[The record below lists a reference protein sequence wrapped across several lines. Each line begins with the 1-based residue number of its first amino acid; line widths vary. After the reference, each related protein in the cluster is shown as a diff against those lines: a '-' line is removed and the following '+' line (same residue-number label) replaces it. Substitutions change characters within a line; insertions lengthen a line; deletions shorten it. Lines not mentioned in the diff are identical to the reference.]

1 MLNRLKRFLAM
12 TLTVLMFINMLPV
25 DALAATTSS
34 WVGVGNYASTY
45 AISGPTE
52 VTVGKNITLTGS
64 NDWYYSDHSWESSNT
79 AVATVTGDGGSA
91 KVTGVS
97 AGTATITHTYS
108 GYWSSEQT
116 ETYTV
121 TVVAA
126 AEIPTF
132 TVKKGE
138 TITLTYDYVSS
149 NGNTPSERN
158 PSLTF
163 VDGTVAALDGNISS
177 SGSGNTRTYK
187 FTVLGKKKGE
197 TNVTLYRNGS
207 AIYTFKL
214 IVTADPYA
222 EIKSTATLPLYG
234 EEPDPATALGLKV
247 YDADGNLQDAAK
259 YTVAWTSSAEE
270 IVSINNDVLSTIAE
284 GDANVTATVTLNDTA
299 LEAVT
304 CAVTVKA
311 VKVNFNV
318 NGTTYPATVKEDGTV
333 EVPSSVSAPDG
344 YAIIGWSATKGGT
357 DAVDLATATFATDTT
372 LYAILQEGYTV
383 TYHTWDFENN
393 TYEAA
398 SEIVFGGDEIT
409 LPTLTDENGYIAM
422 GWSGTTRS
430 QGVVSY
436 QASLG
441 MFTYAPGNEIPV
453 NRNLNFYSVHR
464 APGAVFY
471 DEERNAHYSSFDN
484 GAIVA
489 PKSNLL
495 SYNSVGWE
503 HVGWS
508 ESSTTVRLEPA
519 ANANEFIVTS
529 FEDGKEYSI
538 VLQRRVFTV
547 TFAESINENGEAGDI
562 IATREYAYGAEVGN
576 PSITDESGFVY
587 TVGAH
592 KEGSGYFYGW
602 TPVITSVSGDHI
614 VTPRWGETAIGEGQH
629 VVTFVL
635 GNAVHASVVV
645 DNNTAIGENMPED
658 PTAGANVAFTGW
670 VKTNGE
676 AFSDSEPIVE
686 DMTLVATFKAGY
698 LVRYIVGDDAETGNV
713 YYSETVAKD
722 SKANAPVDPAK
733 DGYKFMGWREKGT
746 DRDFDFTQTIITRD
760 IDLYARFSDVDYLFY
775 VANGGTENAP
785 FRYVVEEKSAY
796 TTLPTTTRVGYDFD
810 GWYWGDADGNITVDQ
825 VKVTTADE
833 IKTALAANANVAADN
848 DLYLVANW
856 KAKLVPVTV
865 VAWDQKSVQDRGAS
879 SNTDDT
885 MVIANYNAKA
895 TTYTVYAY
903 PGDTISVAS
912 GNVLTAKNGVYSS
925 AEKTGSFNLGN
936 IPVTTYFEYQGIGD
950 AQGKSVTVQPSGTVL
965 NVFYKRT
972 HYTLKFNCSYDTDN
986 KFTMYCKSEDKSYSG
1001 TEYSITAELD
1011 EDIASRWPYYGSDNW
1026 KFTCNKTSRIFYGWY
1041 TLSGDS
1047 TQVSMIRTMTP
1058 EICKKCADKSNHTA
1072 TVDGYTT
1079 TAGNAFYLMYAF
1091 DTLLHETINATKNKI
1106 NFTIQDE
1113 YTQFANGSQDY
1124 YGLKGFS
1131 GVKQLDSSSD
1141 KNSRTVKT
1149 DWSDM
1154 GISNYDD
1161 YPKSD
1166 DKRWPATSSE
1176 GSKYYQIMFYKRNT
1190 HTITLNMNDLAAVGN
1205 EVVRINDYTPEISEA
1220 GAGRYGSYTNNGNT
1234 STKSTT
1240 YTLSG
1245 VRFGEHLNYVV
1256 PTNKPTRG
1264 TAGQFVFTGWYLDP
1278 GCNDPYIGGSMPDSD
1293 ITLYAGWIV
1302 NPVDVSYYYGEED
1315 GSDLF
1320 AKDTDIPSGTVAP
1333 ELDSNPANSLQ
1344 YGQFEGWY
1352 YYPFEGSDYKAE
1364 FNPGE
1369 TVING
1374 NTNVYAKWKTT
1385 DFTVTYDSDTGKIW
1399 NDPLTYNLRTQLILA
1414 DIGNITNGDKV
1425 FVGWAEE
1432 GNENRLR
1439 QPGDVYQVYYDVTF
1453 TAVWKDPSEVNTVIY
1468 HDNYN
1473 NPEATHKQYVP
1484 KNNNVHVLNNM
1495 FNRANYEFLGWN
1507 TKADGSGTTYMG
1519 SATVAAGIAFPAGKT
1534 EFHLYAQ
1541 WRALNG
1547 DLTIKKTVS
1556 NLPAD
1561 MLMDDAFTFTV
1572 TKKGEATAAD
1582 TITLQHN
1589 GSKTISLPVG
1599 TYIVTESGIKAS
1611 DGSSAKHTYEM
1622 VASQEITITA
1632 GGKHEVTFNNVANDK
1647 ISVSGTK
1654 TWPAGETHN
1663 NATQVT
1669 LTLKRDDAEVE
1680 GATPTW
1686 VGNTYTFANLPK
1698 YNGNGVAHVYT
1709 VEESATGYD
1718 TQYDSQNPYNITNV
1732 PSTIDVTVTK
1742 TWQDGGDASHRPG
1755 TDAFEVYLADS
1766 TNTYTADTTEAT
1778 WTTSEGGNVWTATIT
1793 GVRTHDAAGNPIT
1806 YNVSETAVSE
1816 YYVKTGDT
1824 TVTPANDTTVAITNT
1839 RSESGSVVFTKDWVD
1854 ATYTTSR
1861 RPSFT
1866 AFAAMLALT
1875 KTDTAGATNAA
1886 VDATPAI
1893 AVASDNA
1900 NQWTITYNNLPL
1912 YDANGAKIT
1921 YTLTETLSGDTATW
1935 YTATKA
1941 TATNVGNNNN
1951 LTNTL
1956 KTINFTVKKIIADGS
1971 TDSAAG
1977 LAQNF
1982 DIKVTASFATTGDTG
1997 TNEAVKTLGN
2007 NGEEIIIVPVGS
2019 AITVEEQNAGNA
2031 WDVSYKLGDAT
2042 AKATFANETVADGAV
2057 VTVTNTRKL
2066 TSVSATKEWNEG
2078 SLADAGYRPANVTV
2092 QLKAD
2097 GTNNGAPVVL
2107 SADNDWK
2114 NTWQNLPQYTVTGAT
2129 IAYSVAETKIGDED
2143 VANGQAKGYSVAV
2156 SGSAAAGF
2164 EVTNTLTL
2172 GELTITKKVTG
2183 LPTGVTNNDVFT
2195 VTVTKADDANI
2206 RHTVTL
2212 MAGESKTVKN
2222 LPEGTYNV
2230 VEANGD
2236 SWTHTYEK
2244 AADTT
2249 ATVTAGTTAA
2259 VTLTNAVK
2267 DVKSSITVK
2276 KTWNDNGNQDGLR
2289 PEKITVKL
2297 SSATANY
2304 EAELTGGSTAN
2315 EWTGTISNVRLYTDG
2330 ENSQNITYTVTEEG
2344 VGNAYT
2350 QSFSGTFVAATS
2362 GTVELTN
2369 SHTPETT
2376 SVSVTKVWN
2385 DGNNVGNIRPE
2396 SVQVQLYKGSG
2407 DSRVAVGDAVTLTEV
2422 GNWTHTW
2429 SNLPKY
2435 AGTTTAIVYT
2445 VDEVAVPTGYTKQ
2458 SVSRA
2463 DGTNNWTIT
2472 NKLAQVQRSITVTKN
2487 WIEPADYNGRP
2498 TSITLKLKRGDE
2510 ELTDKQVTV
2519 AANEAGTWT
2528 HTWTGLDKYNLD
2540 DMTVYDYTVSEVVP
2554 TNYASYTNPS
2564 DGKANF
2570 GANNTAS
2577 VGITNV
2583 LISSA
2588 VKTSVEVT
2596 KEWVDDAA
2604 LGDKS
2609 VTANRSEVT
2618 FQLRSKVG
2626 NQTAFAP
2633 VDGKTATFGDLDN
2646 TGSTWT
2652 HTFTDLEKYA
2662 WLDKNGKVTTS
2673 VTAVASIAPYAW
2685 GVQEN
2690 STPSGYTQSGPDD
2703 NSADGLKITNTI
2715 TPNNNKTI
2723 TVTKEWDVPDYVKAD
2738 ASATFTLKRRVIGS
2752 DDATYSDVTFTDG
2765 QTNPQTVSLSAF
2777 RALTA
2782 DAKQQI
2788 SWNNLPLYNEHGY
2801 AYSYIV
2807 VETAPTGYTATWEYD
2822 GDNCGD
2828 TYANGKIT
2836 AAAKTLS
2843 AKNVINKDVDITV
2856 SKSLTDTKWTALQ
2869 QTDDFVFELYYVYGN
2884 GTEQQVT
2891 HTEHSGLDDNDRF
2904 TVKGDQSVTLSGLAS
2919 GQYKVKEV
2927 LGSAAAAWTSVVPT
2941 AAVGDNGSI
2950 TVTNTR
2956 KVTSVTATKEWNDVY
2971 DTLRPNVTFTLY
2983 YTVDGVKKALDS
2995 KSSSDFTTVDRDTE
3009 TYTWNDLPTHTVDG
3023 KVITWTVE
3031 ESMTDLKASYTA
3043 SEADKTADADN
3054 RYILTN
3060 SASNTVSVSATKAW
3074 DLNGIV
3080 LTQYPTVTMG
3090 VFYGTSADTAV
3101 QLTKWD
3107 SATSKYVN
3115 VETTLTGGATDV
3127 SFSNLPVL
3135 ATGYNYYIKET
3146 GMTGNVKFVSGGVEQ
3161 SMAATDFFDYTTN
3174 NKIVANGGTITNA
3187 ARFGAFEITKTVDFN
3202 DTAWPAGA
3210 SLAFSFGG
3218 TWVSG
3223 GVVKAAS
3230 LTITP
3235 DTEKVAKSSGQM
3247 VAPLNR
3253 AITITE
3259 TTRDGW
3265 TASKT
3270 SESITITGDE
3280 TTVPVASF
3288 TNTRK
3293 TTSADVQKVFSDSNN
3308 KYGLRPTATF
3318 KLTATATRNGAT
3330 VNVDGSGAIVENS
3343 VVIDSTTLSADGSYS
3358 FKSNNTTK
3366 LPAYT
3371 ADDLAISYS
3380 VAEEMSSSDLVY
3392 SKTEEDTTNGVKFTN
3407 SITENQSIT
3416 VTKKWALNGV
3426 ELSTYP
3432 IATFGVYYG
3441 TNDADLKELKI
3452 NGAHVTASTT
3462 GVKSDEDV
3470 TFTDL
3475 PVLASGYNYY
3485 IKETGLTGGTLVY
3498 DGTNT
3503 ATAAT
3508 FFDFVTNDSKFTA
3521 AVVGGKAEITNTI
3534 AGYRAYTITKEIDL
3548 NGTKWTG
3555 AAHTFSF
3562 TADAVDSNGVAAVA
3576 TVTLTPGL
3584 TTRTA
3589 TSGQIVVQ
3597 KSDTTVSVEERADNG
3612 WNVVGGNTKTVA
3624 ADASGVTF
3632 KNVRATTTL
3641 SGTKTWHV
3649 NGTAPTTIS
3658 VVVKRVNGTTQAAE
3672 TFTETYDIAADGSFS
3687 ANTIT
3692 IGGEKYNVPTH
3703 SEAGEAYNYTID
3715 SEVALNGYVIDRN
3728 GNDFTNTQNAK
3739 LIVAK
3744 AAREG
3749 DTTAFGF
3756 SVAATDAAYILNK
3769 PEDTTVAFGA
3779 QDEYTVKGEQSYTVT
3794 ETPTSGYYLTGI
3806 SVNGVDKTED
3816 QTNATTGAVNPTI
3829 STGKIAA
3836 GTTAT
3841 VTYTNAPQLGSFT
3854 ITKKGADGVLA
3865 GAQFTLYKYENSVKG
3880 DVVAT
3885 ATTDANGKITF
3896 SDLPIG
3902 SYYVEETAAA
3912 DGYEISAK
3920 AYATI
3925 TVTGNTNNVKAAT
3938 VAIQAADAT
3947 TATQTN
3953 DVEFTNT
3960 LVGGTSFTLKKLVN
3974 EGNFDNTTSEF
3985 DFKVT
3990 LSNTKHLNYT
4000 VSFGGKQYSTTNGN
4014 LEINSTETGNEALKL
4029 AQNET
4034 AVISGMPLDTTISV
4048 VELGVNS
4055 DVWTTT
4061 YSASSVTITSE
4072 SKSAEITVTNTR
4084 NTANLTATK
4093 TWNDQDNHFA
4103 LRPATIE
4110 LKLQRNGSVIDT
4122 QPVNVASGNANTQAL
4137 YTWNNLAKYD
4147 ENGVAYSYTVVE
4159 TAVNRYNAPTYAA
4172 GTTAGNSVTLTDGN
4186 KTITITNTLNTAAIS
4201 ITKNWDENG
4210 LDVDTG
4216 VLTDVVK
4223 AGRPNLSFTLTNSE
4237 LSGLS
4242 ETARLASASDKDS
4255 YNVSFARQMPV
4266 SGSYALSE
4274 AQSGGAGF
4282 TYTTNIVR
4290 TPAEGNTT
4298 GFTVTNTLKK
4308 MNITLTKNW
4317 IDNDITVSQ
4326 HPTAT
4331 FELYYEAN
4339 GADVVVKT
4347 ESSNGTSISFNNVPY
4362 RTDYKIRETALSGDT
4377 AYLYTVNSTPVNVT
4391 LGNDGNG
4398 TATITNKSTYGML
4411 ELKKTVKLN
4420 GTKWDRD
4427 ADPTFTFNYSYEGMP
4442 MGENNTRSI
4451 TVDLDEFQTADETA
4465 TCTQQIIVP
4474 LGKEV
4479 TVTEVLTG
4487 DLAKEWTV
4495 QTGTQKITINN
4506 TNGTT
4511 KVDKQTLTFTNTRNI
4526 LDGGLT
4532 VTKNWNDKGGD
4543 PARRPDSV
4551 TFTLYY
4557 NEKGTDGKYIQVPTT
4572 VVAQNPITIER
4583 ATGTTVQ
4590 SGTFTNV
4597 PVNASGYVVVETIN
4611 GTNAGAYV
4619 VQGSDTVTLTYDQK
4633 AASFTNYPTKAVVTL
4648 TKTVVDNTI
4657 ESAAA
4662 TAKFDFAA
4670 ESATTGSAIKTATV
4684 DSIGNGESATFEVVI
4699 GETYTITETND
4710 NTTAI
4715 DADTWTVA
4723 YTGATDT
4730 TTNGVATFTATQAVH
4745 TIGVTNTRVDTTVP
4759 MQKIWVDNSNAEG
4772 TRPDSITVVL
4782 ERKGTDGAY
4791 AAVKSGEADVTNT
4804 IALAATLNPYTF
4816 SAFNGKTLPKADLAG
4831 NVYDYRLNE
4840 VTTDGVIAGKNS
4852 ATYTCGTP
4860 VYNSISEKWEIT
4872 NTLNAGATTKTF
4884 TKVWVDGNDEQGIRP
4899 TAEAFKAWLTLY
4911 RKAAGVNT
4919 NWESVTATP
4928 DVTAS
4933 GNTYTITYSGL
4944 ARFDAQGR
4952 LYTYALEEDYPAN
4965 TAAILRDYKQSGAT
4979 VHLDGDDTAD
4989 AVAENGTITNTLAGE
5004 TVDVSLTKSW
5014 VDGDGKTLEN
5024 ITEDQLY
5031 TGIIRHINISGQ
5043 KQADEFVKGVVLTK
5057 TDNWTATENGLSKYD
5072 ANGALYVYG
5081 AVEYANET
5089 DYASKNAVVN
5099 GATVAFSNKNYT
5111 VTYGA
5116 SSLNNLTITNVR
5128 GDDGATDPTKTF
5140 KEEIL
5145 HIYTDGKKV
5154 DVNDSWTYTITWN
5167 NNTNQ
5172 KQTVTITDDLASYLS
5187 IESIG
5192 NATCGCGKAECGHIT
5207 DASKGS
5213 TGNTVTWRFKAAPFT
5228 SGSVSVTVKL
5238 NSLPTE
5244 VNGKL
5249 VAGNKATVAIGN
5261 STGVEAV
5268 ADDIPVSNPNFT
5280 VDKAV
5285 TTTVDGEVKTSGY
5298 KLGETVNYQITVT
5311 NTGNLT
5317 LNNLKV
5323 EDVRDKVNATSVNEN
5338 TTSTVPGTD
5347 MSAST
5352 PANWN
5357 GATGTIASLAP
5368 GASIVLSYSHVIT
5381 EDDIENGG
5389 IRNVVTVTTDDPTS
5403 DTDPKAELTRTDTKT
5418 ITTVSADAELTL
5430 VKEVATKDES
5440 GKAKLSGYKL
5450 GEEISYSVTLTNTGN
5465 LTVNNVVFTDDH
5477 IADYNSVTVT
5487 GATGNVTATGINVGD
5502 MTPGQAI
5509 TFTYSYKVVEGDIWA
5524 TKVTNKA
5531 EAAGTYNGTA
5541 VAASDTKTVATD
5553 AVTPA
5558 IDVTKTIVDNR
5569 QLSDDYYTEGETVN
5583 FTMVVKNTGNVS
5595 LKNVTVTDAQFAAAD
5610 LTIVDGENDGYHL
5623 ATNDNVAVLD
5633 ANLVPGASVTLT
5645 ARYTVQLDDLGNK
5658 RLTNTAVAK
5667 GTAKNSA
5674 QEVSD
5679 SASATFTTDE
5689 LTSYTVTKVWNDAGS
5704 TEVRPANVTVEL
5716 KRNGTKYHSAVI
5728 SEDGAVITNHLN
5740 TPAEAAVT
5748 VTDNGSKWGVTFTK
5762 LPKHNTAH
5770 EEFSYTVA
5778 ETKIGTLAVTN
5789 GAAHGYN
5796 VKVEGSTITNSI
5808 DPIDLTVTKQW
5819 QDGEGKALLYTKDVP
5834 STLNIALANDK
5845 NVAIGTAN
5853 KTMTKAVEGETAF
5866 ATWTYTFQD
5875 VPQYDANGNQLTYTV
5890 TETLPTGFTATST
5903 SATFANGAAELVNTK
5918 KDEAPIDPVKAM
5930 DSSTPTIKV
5939 GNEEMAIDQQTI
5951 TYTIAWSNNYA
5962 TTKEITITDTLPVG
5976 LSHFSSNPEA
5986 TVNGSVLSWEID
5998 AKPFEDGV
6006 ITVTATVDRDA
6017 IIANAAAEGKYDP
6030 TVTNQA
6036 QMIVTGDDV
6045 TRESNGVE
6053 TSIYN
6058 PLVSIAKVVT
6068 STPVNP
6074 NGYQLGE
6081 TITYE
6086 ITVTNAGNVPLKNV
6100 KVTDELTGDEWTVN
6114 LAVNGSETFT
6124 VNADNKAISHTVTAA
6139 DVAAYAVTNT
6149 AKVVATPDAVN
6160 ADGQPMAN
6168 ITATDAIVTVP
6179 TYKASGNWKP
6189 ENVVKTLEGAN
6200 LIAGAYKF
6208 VVTDATGKVVS
6219 TGTNG
6224 ADGSVTFS
6232 DISYTLDDLTDTK
6245 DATEY
6250 TYTIREVTP
6259 ANAETY
6265 QAAFG
6270 GTLTFDDTVNYCND
6284 SYTVTVTVSDN
6295 NVNKAGEENDRSL
6308 NAEVTSANKN
6318 DTFTID
6324 NYKKID
6330 AEVSKT
6336 WQQNDLVDIPDIKIT
6351 LYRKAEG
6358 VAPEKAA
6365 DLDDTWTKVGEQT
6378 LTSGKTSVVWTNI
6391 DRVDADGKAYTY
6403 VAVETLDDYS
6413 AASYNASAD
6422 IVELTETATNKFT
6435 GGFTNTRK
6443 LGSGEA
6449 NNLSVSKTVVNG
6461 EGKDLTNE
6469 MRADTFDFIVKVPA
6483 DLTVGATI
6491 SYTLNGAGKTATVGN
6506 DVTYGRHFKLEGV
6519 QHGQTATV
6527 TTQLPTG
6534 AYEVIELQKD
6544 DNTYDY
6550 TVSYGTAGNS
6560 QALAEGGT
6568 VAFAAT
6574 NTTLADGF
6582 MLTKLWQQPNG
6593 EGNSTKAFDYD
6604 EEFDTASFGLYF
6616 ADGKPVQQNG
6626 KALVVEADENGI
6638 VTFTDI
6644 ATTLASGANASYYVQ
6659 EIAEET
6665 GNYVVSDQKIEVAWN
6680 GTKFEV
6686 DQPTVIN
6693 ELKTYDL
6700 TIEKSIDW
6708 NGTADRNVSFTI
6720 DFSYSLPGAT
6730 DATTGT
6736 VTAAWDAEA
6745 DVMSYTTTIGSATA
6759 DGNVL
6764 TLPYG
6769 TEVTVDETPNDAWTK
6784 AITGLDAGKAYAT
6797 VKGAQTVT
6805 VTNTRK
6811 LTTLDFTKVWVDN
6824 SNEMK
6829 ARPEQIVVVA
6839 QRLNGEDYE
6848 VVVDE
6853 LTGETYTETLTVST
6867 ETDSESYKDLFGDE
6881 GVELPKYAVDGDTCT
6896 EYSYRVAEQNEVIAG
6911 VDQIA
6916 DYTSEVD
6923 GDTVTNTIK
6932 QETVT
6937 VAGEKSWTL
6946 IEGEDAPEITIRL
6959 YRDGLEI
6966 DSRKVVTKAGETTA
6980 SYEFTGLEKYAV
6992 GEIEGYNGEYD
7003 GHLFVYT
7010 VSEDEVNGYTTDQD
7024 GNDFANTAIETT
7036 VQLTKTWVDGDGK
7049 ALDEAL
7055 IPEALDVELLRND
7068 VVYRSVTLSAEANRT
7083 AESVWSYSFTGLPT
7097 HDAKGAAYTYT
7108 VRETLPNGF
7117 TAQDNATTVAVVN
7130 GAAQLVNTK
7139 DTINPVKPEKEA
7151 GQPSVIYI
7159 EGTTEQAKVGAEI
7172 TYTITYTNNLN
7183 TAATVT
7189 IEDIIPAGTEYVA
7202 STNGGAYADG
7212 KVTWTLTEV
7221 APFTSGMVQ
7230 VTVRVTEEA
7239 LEGAQPDPQV
7249 SNTASVKI
7257 GNNASVEAVADDI
7270 PVYNPVLTLDKEE
7283 ISTPEDGEV
7292 YRLGEVI
7299 EYRITLKNEGNVT
7312 LTDILVTDSR
7322 IAADQMTFTAEE
7334 GITFEN
7340 GVINTMAPGDVVVLD
7355 YSVEVTEALILESG
7369 DTVINSAKAETV
7381 DPDDPDLPIDPED
7394 EVEVD
7399 VDEPN
7404 GHLTITKNTTS
7415 TPADGEAYVLGEEI
7429 EYEIIVENDGNLTI
7443 TDITVTDELTGDE
7456 WTIASLAPQKSETF
7470 TASYI
7475 VTEADLFNDTVK
7487 NVATAKGVSPDPEVP
7502 DVPVEPGNT
7511 EDPTEEPKP
7520 AYTVVKEAANEP
7532 ANGEF
7537 YELGETAKFT
7547 ITVTNTGNLTLNN
7560 IVVKEEL
7567 EGAIFADGKT
7577 EASIGTLKPGQTVVL
7592 NAEYTI
7598 VESDLG
7604 NEALANTL
7612 SAKAST
7618 VTPDE
7623 PEQPVDPDPIK
7634 PAPIPVDDVKTVAV
7648 EKVWN
7653 DADNAFATRETIT
7666 VDLLADGVVYRTAE
7680 ISADADGEWNY
7691 SFEQLPAHKDGEVIT
7706 YTVNEH
7712 AITGYDT
7719 AYEQVE
7725 GGWKITNNLQQY
7737 TLTIR
7742 YWYDS
7747 VGGDA
7752 AAATFNRS
7760 YYYGESYN
7768 VASPAITGHS
7778 VDRSR
7783 ISGVITGDAEYDVV
7797 YTPINYRLTINYV
7810 YEDGTTAARSY
7821 RGILNYDIYYS
7832 IGSPAL
7838 EGYVASTMRVSG
7850 RMPARDTTYTV
7861 IYVPETTI
7869 IDEYGVPLNIGSVV
7883 MNVGDCF
7890 E

>member
-1 MLNRLKRFLAM
+1 MASLSGKISTGR
-12 TLTVLMFINMLPV
+12 TGS
-25 DALAATTSS
+25 D
-34 WVGVGNYASTY
+34 GNYT
-45 AISGPTE
+45 
-52 VTVGKNITLTGS
+52 
-64 NDWYYSDHSWESSNT
+64 HSHSFD
-79 AVATVTGDGGSA
+79 VRGDA
-91 KVTGVS
+91 
-97 AGTATITHTYS
+97 
-108 GYWSSEQT
+108 
-116 ETYTV
+116 
-121 TVVAA
+121 
-126 AEIPTF
+126 
-132 TVKKGE
+132 KGE
-138 TITLTYDYVSS
+138 TT
-149 NGNTPSERN
+149 
-158 PSLTF
+158 
-163 VDGTVAALDGNISS
+163 
-177 SGSGNTRTYK
+177 
-187 FTVLGKKKGE
+187 
-197 TNVTLYRNGS
+197 VTLKRGDTV
-207 AIYTFKL
+207 IYTFKL

-234 EEPDPATALGLKV
+234 EETDPAKALGLKV
-247 YDADGNLQDAAK
+247 YDADGVEVTSG
-259 YTVAWTSSAEE
+259 YSVAWEILSAEGTA
-270 IVSINNDVLSTIAE
+270 SDVLSIDENGVLSTNAE
-284 GDANVTATVTLNDTA
+284 GTANVTATVTLNGTA

-304 CAVTVKA
+304 CAVTVEAQKVIFTSQSTEIASVTLNPEVPFSVENVPDAAGFTPDHYQFLGWSTDGGVTLLTADEVVEA
-311 VKVNFNV
+311 VLANTDGTSMTFAAVYKEPIAIVFDKNGGNGTAPETIYAQIGDTIVMPSRGDLSSTDKVFSGWSMNNNANGGGSSNYKSPVYDEGDELLISDKLMGDSKTLTLYACWASEDVDADFYIRKDGTIPTEPQGHAQSEYTSGINIKRAIKVGEFYTNSSVGVNSRLNEIPKDDKIKEVLPSYDPNTQYVLWYVIKHESTWHVDGVLLSKNKVNLAYNA
-318 NGTTYPATVKEDGTV
+318 NAPAGTWTNM
-333 EVPSSVSAPDG
+333 PDG
-344 YAIIGWSATKGGT
+344 GQHVKGSEVTIPDKVPTRIGYTFTGWNTAADGSGIDYASNDKFIINE
-357 DAVDLATATFATDTT
+357 DTT
-372 LYAILQEGYTV
+372 LYAQWVPNNSTMFKVEHYFGAGDDPDTYVIDTNETETLYAVTDSTLSYSKYVNSYTGYTNV
-383 TYHTWDFENN
+383 PE
-393 TYEAA
+393 
-398 SEIVFGGDEIT
+398 
-409 LPTLTDENGYIAM
+409 
-422 GWSGTTRS
+422 
-430 QGVVSY
+430 
-436 QASLG
+436 
-441 MFTYAPGNEIPV
+441 
-453 NRNLNFYSVHR
+453 
-464 APGAVFY
+464 
-471 DEERNAHYSSFDN
+471 
-484 GAIVA
+484 
-489 PKSNLL
+489 
-495 SYNSVGWE
+495 
-503 HVGWS
+503 WS
-508 ESSTTVRLEPA
+508 E
-519 ANANEFIVTS
+519 ANNVTS
-529 FEDGKEYSI
+529 
-538 VLQRRVFTV
+538 
-547 TFAESINENGEAGDI
+547 AGVP
-562 IATREYAYGAEVGN
+562 Y
-576 PSITDESGFVY
+576 
-587 TVGAH
+587 
-592 KEGSGYFYGW
+592 
-602 TPVITSVSGDHI
+602 
-614 VTPRWGETAIGEGQH
+614 
-629 VVTFVL
+629 
-635 GNAVHASVVV
+635 
-645 DNNTAIGENMPED
+645 
-658 PTAGANVAFTGW
+658 
-670 VKTNGE
+670 
-676 AFSDSEPIVE
+676 
-686 DMTLVATFKAGY
+686 
-698 LVRYIVGDDAETGNV
+698 
-713 YYSETVAKD
+713 
-722 SKANAPVDPAK
+722 
-733 DGYKFMGWREKGT
+733 
-746 DRDFDFTQTIITRD
+746 
-760 IDLYARFSDVDYLFY
+760 
-775 VANGGTENAP
+775 
-785 FRYVVEEKSAY
+785 
-796 TTLPTTTRVGYDFD
+796 
-810 GWYWGDADGNITVDQ
+810 
-825 VKVTTADE
+825 
-833 IKTALAANANVAADN
+833 VAADGSTVIK
-848 DLYLVANW
+848 LYYRLTSGYIQITKNVSDAEFNSAN
-856 KAKLVPVTV
+856 ASFSFTITSTTD
-865 VAWDQKSVQDRGAS
+865 AQKV
-879 SNTDDT
+879 
-885 MVIANYNAKA
+885 YNA
-895 TTYTVYAY
+895 TINTFSSTGGMGWTGTSDPVLVDIGSYTVAETNGTGYTTGYNTNPVSVTADHTQDAPATITVTNSKTY
-903 PGDTISVAS
+903 TISV
-912 GNVLTAKNGVYSS
+912 T
-925 AEKTGSFNLGN
+925 
-936 IPVTTYFEYQGIGD
+936 
-950 AQGKSVTVQPSGTVL
+950 
-965 NVFYKRT
+965 
-972 HYTLKFNCSYDTDN
+972 
-986 KFTMYCKSEDKSYSG
+986 
-1001 TEYSITAELD
+1001 
-1011 EDIASRWPYYGSDNW
+1011 
-1026 KFTCNKTSRIFYGWY
+1026 
-1041 TLSGDS
+1041 
-1047 TQVSMIRTMTP
+1047 
-1058 EICKKCADKSNHTA
+1058 
-1072 TVDGYTT
+1072 
-1079 TAGNAFYLMYAF
+1079 
-1091 DTLLHETINATKNKI
+1091 
-1106 NFTIQDE
+1106 
-1113 YTQFANGSQDY
+1113 
-1124 YGLKGFS
+1124 
-1131 GVKQLDSSSD
+1131 
-1141 KNSRTVKT
+1141 
-1149 DWSDM
+1149 
-1154 GISNYDD
+1154 
-1161 YPKSD
+1161 
-1166 DKRWPATSSE
+1166 
-1176 GSKYYQIMFYKRNT
+1176 
-1190 HTITLNMNDLAAVGN
+1190 
-1205 EVVRINDYTPEISEA
+1205 
-1220 GAGRYGSYTNNGNT
+1220 
-1234 STKSTT
+1234 
-1240 YTLSG
+1240 
-1245 VRFGEHLNYVV
+1245 
-1256 PTNKPTRG
+1256 
-1264 TAGQFVFTGWYLDP
+1264 
-1278 GCNDPYIGGSMPDSD
+1278 
-1293 ITLYAGWIV
+1293 
-1302 NPVDVSYYYGEED
+1302 
-1315 GSDLF
+1315 
-1320 AKDTDIPSGTVAP
+1320 
-1333 ELDSNPANSLQ
+1333 
-1344 YGQFEGWY
+1344 
-1352 YYPFEGSDYKAE
+1352 
-1364 FNPGE
+1364 
-1369 TVING
+1369 
-1374 NTNVYAKWKTT
+1374 
-1385 DFTVTYDSDTGKIW
+1385 
-1399 NDPLTYNLRTQLILA
+1399 
-1414 DIGNITNGDKV
+1414 
-1425 FVGWAEE
+1425 
-1432 GNENRLR
+1432 
-1439 QPGDVYQVYYDVTF
+1439 
-1453 TAVWKDPSEVNTVIY
+1453 
-1468 HDNYN
+1468 
-1473 NPEATHKQYVP
+1473 
-1484 KNNNVHVLNNM
+1484 
-1495 FNRANYEFLGWN
+1495 
-1507 TKADGSGTTYMG
+1507 
-1519 SATVAAGIAFPAGKT
+1519 
-1534 EFHLYAQ
+1534 
-1541 WRALNG
+1541 
-1547 DLTIKKTVS
+1547 
-1556 NLPAD
+1556 
-1561 MLMDDAFTFTV
+1561 
-1572 TKKGEATAAD
+1572 
-1582 TITLQHN
+1582 
-1589 GSKTISLPVG
+1589 
-1599 TYIVTESGIKAS
+1599 
-1611 DGSSAKHTYEM
+1611 
-1622 VASQEITITA
+1622 
-1632 GGKHEVTFNNVANDK
+1632 
-1647 ISVSGTK
+1647 GTK
-1654 TWPAGETHN
+1654 TWPAGETHD

-1669 LTLKRDDAEVE
+1669 LTLKRDGVKVE
-1680 GATPTW
+1680 NVTPTW
-1686 VGNTYTFANLPK
+1686 TGNTYTFANLPK

-1732 PSTIDVTVTK
+1732 PSTTSVTVTK

-1755 TDAFEVYLADS
+1755 TDTFEVYLKNGDV
-1766 TNTYTADTTEAT
+1766 TYTADTWTAT
-1778 WTTSEGGNVWTATIT
+1778 EGGNVWTATIT
-1793 GVRTHDAAGNPIT
+1793 GVRTHDAAGTPIT
-1806 YNVSETAVSE
+1806 YNVSETNVSE
-1816 YYVKTGDT
+1816 YYVTTGDT
-1824 TVTPANDTTVAITNT
+1824 TVTPANDTTVEITNT

-1854 ATYTTSR
+1854 ATYTTGR

-1866 AFAAMLALT
+1866 AFAGMLALT
-1875 KTDTAGATNAA
+1875 KTDNAA
-1886 VDATPAI
+1886 VDATPVI
-1893 AVASDNA
+1893 AETSDNA

-1941 TATNVGNNNN
+1941 TATNVGNDNN

-1956 KTINFTVKKIIADGS
+1956 NTFSFKVKKSIVDES
-1971 TDSAAG
+1971 TDSTAG
-1977 LAQNF
+1977 LAQSFN
-1982 DIKVTASFATTGDTG
+1982 IKVTASFATTGDTG

-2007 NGEEIIIVPVGS
+2007 NGEETIIVPVGS
-2019 AITVEEQNAGNA
+2019 TITVAEQNAGNA
-2031 WDVSYKLGDAT
+2031 WDVSYKLGDET
-2042 AKATFANETVADGAV
+2042 AETSFAGKTVADGAV

-2078 SLADAGYRPANVTV
+2078 SLDDADYRPANVTV
-2092 QLKAD
+2092 QLKAG
-2097 GTNNGAPVVL
+2097 GTDNGTPVVL
-2107 SADNDWK
+2107 SADNHWAY
-2114 NTWQNLPQYTVTGAT
+2114 TWQKLPQYTVTGAT

-2164 EVTNTLTL
+2164 KVTNTLTL

-2183 LPTGVTNNDVFT
+2183 LPTGVTNNDEFT
-2195 VTVTKADDANI
+2195 VTVTKADDASI
-2206 RHTVTL
+2206 SRTVTL
-2212 MAGESKTVKN
+2212 KAGESKTVKN
-2222 LPEGTYNV
+2222 LPAGTYNV

-2236 SWTHTYEK
+2236 NWTHTYQK
-2244 AADTT
+2244 AANAT
-2249 ATVTAGTTAA
+2249 ATVTAGATAA

-2276 KTWNDNGNQDGLR
+2276 KIWNDNGNQDGLR

-2304 EAELTGGSTAN
+2304 EVELTRGSTEN

-2362 GTVELTN
+2362 NIVELTN

-2396 SVQVQLYKGSG
+2396 SVQVQLYKVIG
-2407 DSRVAVGDAVTLTEV
+2407 DSPVAVGDAVTLNEA
-2422 GNWTHTW
+2422 NSWSYTW
-2429 SNLPKY
+2429 NDLPKY
-2435 AGTTTAIVYT
+2435 AGTTTPIVYT
-2445 VDEVAVPTGYTKQ
+2445 VDEVAVPDGYTKQ

-2463 DGTNNWTIT
+2463 NGTNNWTIT
-2472 NKLAQVQRSITVTKN
+2472 NKLAQVERSITVTKN

-2498 TSITLKLKRGDE
+2498 TSITLKLMRGNE

-2519 AANEAGTWT
+2519 TANGDGVWT
-2528 HTWTGLDKYNLD
+2528 YTWTGLDKYNLV

-2570 GANNTAS
+2570 DANNAAS
-2577 VGITNV
+2577 VSITNV

-2609 VTANRSEVT
+2609 VTANRSQVT

-2626 NQTAFAP
+2626 NQTAFAA
-2633 VDGKTATFGDLDN
+2633 VTGKTATFGDLAN

-2662 WLDKNGKVTTS
+2662 WLDKDGNVTTS

-2690 STPSGYTQSGPDD
+2690 STHSGYTQSGPDD
-2703 NSADGLKITNTI
+2703 NSADGLKITNAI
-2715 TPNNNKTI
+2715 TPNNTKTI
-2723 TVTKEWDVPDYVKAD
+2723 TVTKEWDVPDYVQAD

-2891 HTEHSGLDDNDRF
+2891 HTEYSGLDDNNRF
-2904 TVKGDQSVTLSGLAS
+2904 TVKGGETKTLSNLAS

-2927 LGSAAAAWTSVVPT
+2927 LGSAAVAWTSVVPT
-2941 AAVGDNGSI
+2941 TAVGDNGSI

-2956 KVTSVTATKEWNDVY
+2956 KVTSVTATKEWSDVY

-3009 TYTWNDLPTHTVDG
+3009 TYTWNDLPTHTVAG
-3023 KVITWTVE
+3023 KAITWTVE

-3054 RYILTN
+3054 SYILTN
-3060 SASNTVSVSATKAW
+3060 SASNTASVSATKVW
-3074 DLNGIV
+3074 DLNGIE

-3090 VFYGTSADTAV
+3090 VFYGTSANTAV

-3115 VETTLTGGATDV
+3115 VETTLTGGATSV

-3161 SMAATDFFDYTTN
+3161 TMAATSFFDYATN

-3223 GVVKAAS
+3223 GVVKVAS

-3235 DTEKVAKSSGQM
+3235 ETEKVAKSSGQM
-3247 VAPLNR
+3247 VAPLNQT
-3253 AITITE
+3253 ITITE
-3259 TTRDGW
+3259 TARDGW
-3265 TASKT
+3265 TADKASD
-3270 SESITITGDE
+3270 SITITGDE
-3280 TTVPVASF
+3280 TTVPVVSF

-3318 KLTATATRNGAT
+3318 KLTATATRNGET
-3330 VNVDGSGAIVENS
+3330 VNVDGSGAIVEDS
-3343 VVIDSTTLSADGSYS
+3343 VVIDSTTLSANGSYS

-3426 ELSTYP
+3426 TLSTYP

-3441 TNDADLKELKI
+3441 KTAADLKELKI
-3452 NGAHVTASTT
+3452 NGTHVTKSTT
-3462 GVKSDEDV
+3462 GAKRDEDV
-3470 TFTDL
+3470 TFTGL

-3485 IKETGLTGGTLVY
+3485 IKETSLTGGTLVY

-3508 FFDFVTNDSKFTA
+3508 FFDFDASNPNFTK

-3548 NGTKWTG
+3548 NGTNWSG

-3562 TADAVDSNGVAAVA
+3562 TADAVNASGAAAAA

-3584 TTRTA
+3584 TTKTA
-3589 TSGQIVVQ
+3589 TSGQIVVL
-3597 KSDTTVSVEERADNG
+3597 KSDEAVSVVERADNG
-3612 WNVVGGNTKTVA
+3612 WSAEGGSTKTVA
-3624 ADASGVTF
+3624 ANASGVTF
-3632 KNVRATTTL
+3632 KNVRATTSL

-3658 VVVKRVNGTTQAAE
+3658 VVVKRVNGITQAAE
-3672 TFTETYDIAADGSFS
+3672 TFTETYNIAADGSFS

-3692 IGGEKYNVPTH
+3692 IGGEKYNMPTH
-3703 SEAGEAYNYTID
+3703 SEAGEAYTYTID
-3715 SEVALNGYVIDRN
+3715 SEVTLDGYVIDRN

-3806 SVNGVDKTED
+3806 SVNDVDKTED
-3816 QTNATTGAVNPTI
+3816 QTDATTGAVNPVI
-3829 STGKIAA
+3829 NTGTIAA

-3841 VTYTNAPQLGSFT
+3841 VTYTNAAQLGSFT

-3953 DVEFTNT
+3953 AVEFTNT
-3960 LVGGTSFTLKKLVN
+3960 LVGGTSFTLRKAVA

-3990 LSNTKHLNYT
+3990 LSNTKHRNYT
-4000 VSFGGKQYSTTNGN
+4000 VSFGGKQYSTTNGTV
-4014 LEINSTETGNEALKL
+4014 EINSTETGNEALKL
-4029 AQNET
+4029 AKNET
-4034 AVISGMPLDTTISV
+4034 AVISGMPLDTTITV
-4048 VELGVNS
+4048 EELGVNS

-4061 YSASSVTITSE
+4061 YSAASVTITSE

-4084 NTANLTATK
+4084 KTANLAATK

-4103 LRPATIE
+4103 LRPASIE
-4110 LKLQRNGSVIDT
+4110 LKLYRNDKTTPIDT
-4122 QPVNVASGNANTQAL
+4122 QTVAVASGNANTQAL

-4159 TAVNRYNAPTYAA
+4159 TAVNRYNAPTYAV
-4172 GTTAGNSVTLTDGN
+4172 GTTAGNSVTLADGN

-4201 ITKNWDENG
+4201 ITKNWVENAT
-4210 LDVDTG
+4210 VDTG
-4216 VLTDVVK
+4216 VLADVVK

-4237 LSGLS
+4237 LSGLG
-4242 ETARLASASDKDS
+4242 ETASLASASDKDS
-4255 YNVSFARQMPV
+4255 YNVSFAREMPV

-4298 GFTVTNTLKK
+4298 GFTVTNTLKT

-4331 FELYYEAN
+4331 FELYYVAGN
-4339 GADVVVKT
+4339 KDVVVRT
-4347 ESSNGTSISFNNVPY
+4347 ESSHGTSISFNNVPY

-4391 LGNDGNG
+4391 LGTDGNG
-4398 TATITNKSTYGML
+4398 AATITNKSAYGML

-4442 MGENNTRSI
+4442 ADENNTRTI

-4479 TVTEVLTG
+4479 TVTEDLTG

-4557 NEKGTDGKYIQVPTT
+4557 NEKGTDGKYIQVPSN

-4619 VQGSDTVTLTYDQK
+4619 VQGSDTVTLTYNQK

-4662 TAKFDFAA
+4662 TAKFDFEAV
-4670 ESATTGSAIKTATV
+4670 SANTNSAIKTATV
-4684 DSIGNGESATFEVVI
+4684 DSIGNGESKTFEVVI

-4710 NTTAI
+4710 DTTAI
-4715 DADTWTVA
+4715 SADTWTVD
-4723 YTGATDT
+4723 YTGATD
-4730 TTNGVATFTATQAVH
+4730 TTNGVATFTATQAVY

-4759 MQKIWVDNSNAEG
+4759 MQKIWVDNINAEG

-4782 ERKGTDGAY
+4782 ERKGADGAY
-4791 AAVKSGEADVTNT
+4791 AAVKSGETDVTNT
-4804 IALAATLNPYTF
+4804 IALVDTLTPYIF

-4840 VTTDGVIAGKNS
+4840 VTTDGVISGKNNT
-4852 ATYTCGTP
+4852 TYTCGTP
-4860 VYNSISEKWEIT
+4860 VYNSTSEQWEIT

-4884 TKVWVDGNDEQGIRP
+4884 TKAWVDGNNEQGIRP

-4919 NWESVTATP
+4919 AWESVTATP
-4928 DVTAS
+4928 TVTAS

-4965 TAAILRDYKQSGAT
+4965 AAAILRDYKQSGAT
-4979 VHLDGDDTAD
+4979 VDLDGDDTAD
-4989 AVAENGTITNTLAGE
+4989 AVAEDGTITNTLRDE
-5004 TVDVSLTKSW
+5004 KITLNLVKYW
-5014 VDGDGKTLEN
+5014 KDGDGNTLEAIPETRLATSIVSTTGVEHPYTLTANGNWQRSN
-5024 ITEDQLY
+5024 IQL
-5031 TGIIRHINISGQ
+5031 
-5043 KQADEFVKGVVLTK
+5043 D
-5057 TDNWTATENGLSKYD
+5057 KYD
-5072 ANGALYVYG
+5072 ASGTLLKYSAKEYVNNVVVANSGTAVFSDGKSYAVSYAISKATGNTATYSENGD
-5081 AVEYANET
+5081 T
-5089 DYASKNAVVN
+5089 
-5099 GATVAFSNKNYT
+5099 
-5111 VTYGA
+5111 
-5116 SSLNNLTITNVR
+5116 LTITNVR
-5128 GDDGATDPTKTF
+5128 GNDGATDPTKTSN
-5140 KEEIL
+5140 EVR
-5145 HIYTDGKKV
+5145 HDYTVDGNKV
-5154 DVNDSWTYTITWN
+5154 DVGDSWTYTITWN
-5167 NNTNQ
+5167 NNTNR
-5172 KQTVTITDDLASYLS
+5172 KQTVTITDVLASYLS
-5187 IESIG
+5187 IVSIG
-5192 NATCGCGKAECGHIT
+5192 DATCGCGKADCGHIT
-5207 DASKGS
+5207 EASKGS
-5213 TGNTVTWRFKAAPFT
+5213 TDNTVTWSFKAAPFT

-5238 NSLPTE
+5238 NSLPAE

-5249 VAGNKATVAIGN
+5249 VAGNKATVKIGN

-5280 VDKAV
+5280 VVKAV
-5285 TTTVDGEVKTSGY
+5285 TTTVDGKVKTSGY

-5317 LNNLKV
+5317 LNNLQV
-5323 EDVRDKVNATSVNEN
+5323 EDVRDKANATSVNEN

-5368 GASIVLSYSHVIT
+5368 GASIVLSYSHAIT

-5389 IRNVVTVTTDDPTS
+5389 IKNVVTVTTDDPTS
-5403 DTDPKAELTRTDTKT
+5403 DTDPKAKLTRTDTET
-5418 ITTVSADAELTL
+5418 ITTVSADAKLTL

-5477 IADYNSVTVT
+5477 IADYSKVTVS
-5487 GATGNVTATGINVGD
+5487 GATGTPSVSETGINVGD

-5509 TFTYSYKVVEGDIWA
+5509 TFTYSYTVVEGDIWA

-5569 QLSDDYYTEGETVN
+5569 QLSGTYYTEGETVN

-5595 LKNVTVTDAQFAAAD
+5595 LKNVTVTDSQFAAAD
-5610 LTIVDGENDGYHL
+5610 LTIVDVENDGYHVS
-5623 ATNDNVAVLD
+5623 TDDNNVAVLD
-5633 ANLVPGASVTLT
+5633 AVLAPGASVTLT
-5645 ARYTVQLDDLGNK
+5645 AHYTVQLDDLGNK
-5658 RLTNTAVAK
+5658 TLTNTAVAE
-5667 GTAKNSA
+5667 GTAKNSE
-5674 QEVSD
+5674 QEVND
-5679 SASATFTTDE
+5679 EASATFTTDA
-5689 LTSYTVTKVWNDAGS
+5689 LTSYTVTKVWDDAGY

-5716 KRNGTKYHSAVI
+5716 NRNGTKYHSAVI
-5728 SEDGAVITNHLN
+5728 SKDSAVITNHLN
-5740 TPAEAAVT
+5740 SEANADVT
-5748 VTDNGSKWGVTFTK
+5748 VTDNDNKWSVTFTK

-5770 EEFSYTVA
+5770 QEFSYSVA
-5778 ETKIGTLAVTN
+5778 ETKIGMLSVVN
-5789 GAAHGYN
+5789 GAAHGYTVAVN
-5796 VKVEGSTITNSI
+5796 GNTITNSI
-5808 DPIDLTVTKQW
+5808 DPIDLTVTKKW
-5819 QDGEGKALLYTKDVP
+5819 QDDEGKDLLYTDDVPATLDIALTNDKDVE
-5834 STLNIALANDK
+5834 
-5845 NVAIGTAN
+5845 IGTVN
-5853 KTMTKAVEGETAF
+5853 KQMTKAVEGATTF

-5875 VPQYDANGNQLTYTV
+5875 VPQYDANGNPLVYTV
-5890 TETLPTGFTATST
+5890 TETQPTGFTATST

-5918 KDEAPIDPVKAM
+5918 EDEDPINPVKAM

-5939 GNEEMAIDQQTI
+5939 GNEEMAIDQQAI

-5962 TTKEITITDTLPVG
+5962 TTRKITITDTLPVG

-6006 ITVTATVDRDA
+6006 ITVTAKVDRDA

-6036 QMIVTGDDV
+6036 QMIVTGDEL
-6045 TRESNGVE
+6045 TRTSNDVE

-6068 STPVNP
+6068 STPKNP

-6086 ITVTNAGNVPLKNV
+6086 ITVTNAGNVPLKDV

-6179 TYKASGNWKP
+6179 TYEASGSWKP

-6200 LIAGAYKF
+6200 LTAGAYKF
-6208 VVTDATGKVVS
+6208 VVTDAAGKVVS

-6250 TYTIREVTP
+6250 TYTIREITP

-6336 WQQNDLVDIPDIKIT
+6336 WQQNDLVDIPDIKIS

-6358 VAPEKAA
+6358 VAPAKAA

-6378 LTSGKTSVVWTNI
+6378 LTNDKTSVVWTNI

-6469 MRADTFDFIVKVPA
+6469 MQADTFDFIVKVPA

-6506 DVTYGRHFKLEGV
+6506 DATYGRHFKLEGV

-6534 AYEVIELQKD
+6534 VYEVIEQQKD

-6665 GNYVVSDQKIEVAWN
+6665 GNYVVSDQEIEVEWN

-6693 ELKTYDL
+6693 ALKTYDL

-6759 DGNVL
+6759 DGNTL

-6784 AITGLDAGKAYAT
+6784 AITGLDVGKAYAT

-6805 VTNTRK
+6805 VTNQRV

-6824 SNEMK
+6824 SNEME

-6867 ETDSESYKDLFGDE
+6867 ETDSESYKDLFGSE

-6911 VDQIA
+6911 ANQIA

-6959 YRDGLEI
+6959 YRDGVEI

-7097 HDAKGAAYTYT
+7097 HDAEGAAYTYT

-7257 GNNASVEAVADDI
+7257 GNNASVDAVADDI

-7340 GVINTMAPGDVVVLD
+7340 GIINTMAPGDVVVLD

-7634 PAPIPVDDVKTVAV
+7634 PVPIPVDEVKTVAV

-7666 VDLLADGVVYRTAE
+7666 VDLLADGMVYRTAE

>member
-45 AISGPTE
+45 AA
-52 VTVGKNITLTGS
+52 
-64 NDWYYSDHSWESSNT
+64 SST
-79 AVATVTGDGGSA
+79 AVANGD
-91 KVTGVS
+91 VI
-97 AGTATITHTYS
+97 TIR
-108 GYWSSEQT
+108 
-116 ETYTV
+116 
-121 TVVAA
+121 
-126 AEIPTF
+126 
-132 TVKKGE
+132 KGE
-138 TITLTYDYVSS
+138 TIDLTYVWYTDSKKEGRSS
-149 NGNTPSERN
+149 LSFDKTGVASAGSISSERFD
-158 PSLTF
+158 S
-163 VDGTVAALDGNISS
+163 DKSS
-177 SGSGNTRTYK
+177 YDYMRTYS
-187 FTVLGKKKGE
+187 FSVTGVGKGE
-197 TNVTLYRNGS
+197 TTVTLKRTRDDKTTNLVS
-207 AIYTFKL
+207 FKL

-222 EIKSTATLPLYG
+222 EIYPTATLPLNG
-234 EEPDPATALGLKV
+234 ENPDPATALGLMV
-247 YDADGNLQDAAK
+247 YDADGNLQDAAN
-259 YTVAWTSSAEE
+259 YTVAWTSSDEE
-270 IVSINNDVLSTIAE
+270 IVSINNSALSTNAE
-284 GDANVTATVTLNDTA
+284 GTANVTATVTLNGTA

-304 CAVTVKA
+304 CAVTVEAQKVIFTSQSTEIASVTLNPEVPFSVENVPDAAGFTPDHYQFLGWSTDGGVTLLTAEKVVEA
-311 VKVNFNV
+311 VLAN
-318 NGTTYPATVKEDGTV
+318 TDGTSMTFAAV
-333 EVPSSVSAPDG
+333 YKEPIAIVFDKNGGSGTAPETIYAQIGDTIVMPSHGDLSYTDKVFS
-344 YAIIGWSATKGGT
+344 GWSMNQNANGAGSSNYKSPVYDEGDELLISDALMGGNKT
-357 DAVDLATATFATDTT
+357 LT
-372 LYAILQEGYTV
+372 LYACWARVDVDAEFYIRLDGTIPTEPQGHDVSEYT
-383 TYHTWDFENN
+383 
-393 TYEAA
+393 
-398 SEIVFGGDEIT
+398 SKISI
-409 LPTLTDENGYIAM
+409 
-422 GWSGTTRS
+422 S
-430 QGVVSY
+430 
-436 QASLG
+436 
-441 MFTYAPGNEIPV
+441 
-453 NRNLNFYSVHR
+453 
-464 APGAVFY
+464 
-471 DEERNAHYSSFDN
+471 
-484 GAIVA
+484 GAIKVGEFYTN
-489 PKSNLL
+489 S
-495 SYNSVGWE
+495 SVG
-503 HVGWS
+503 VNS
-508 ESSTTVRLEPA
+508 RLNKIP
-519 ANANEFIVTS
+519 
-529 FEDGKEYSI
+529 
-538 VLQRRVFTV
+538 
-547 TFAESINENGEAGDI
+547 
-562 IATREYAYGAEVGN
+562 
-576 PSITDESGFVY
+576 TDS
-587 TVGAH
+587 
-592 KEGSGYFYGW
+592 
-602 TPVITSVSGDHI
+602 
-614 VTPRWGETAIGEGQH
+614 Q
-629 VVTFVL
+629 
-635 GNAVHASVVV
+635 
-645 DNNTAIGENMPED
+645 
-658 PTAGANVAFTGW
+658 
-670 VKTNGE
+670 
-676 AFSDSEPIVE
+676 
-686 DMTLVATFKAGY
+686 
-698 LVRYIVGDDAETGNV
+698 
-713 YYSETVAKD
+713 
-722 SKANAPVDPAK
+722 
-733 DGYKFMGWREKGT
+733 
-746 DRDFDFTQTIITRD
+746 
-760 IDLYARFSDVDYLFY
+760 
-775 VANGGTENAP
+775 
-785 FRYVVEEKSAY
+785 
-796 TTLPTTTRVGYDFD
+796 
-810 GWYWGDADGNITVDQ
+810 
-825 VKVTTADE
+825 
-833 IKTALAANANVAADN
+833 IK
-848 DLYLVANW
+848 
-856 KAKLVPVTV
+856 
-865 VAWDQKSVQDRGAS
+865 
-879 SNTDDT
+879 
-885 MVIANYNAKA
+885 
-895 TTYTVYAY
+895 
-903 PGDTISVAS
+903 
-912 GNVLTAKNGVYSS
+912 GVYSS
-925 AEKTGSFNLGN
+925 YDPNTQYVLWYVIKRENGGWHVDGVLLSKNKVNLSYNANAPAGTWSNMPDGGQYVKGS
-936 IPVTTYFEYQGIGD
+936 E
-950 AQGKSVTVQPSGTVL
+950 
-965 NVFYKRT
+965 
-972 HYTLKFNCSYDTDN
+972 
-986 KFTMYCKSEDKSYSG
+986 
-1001 TEYSITAELD
+1001 
-1011 EDIASRWPYYGSDNW
+1011 
-1026 KFTCNKTSRIFYGWY
+1026 
-1041 TLSGDS
+1041 
-1047 TQVSMIRTMTP
+1047 
-1058 EICKKCADKSNHTA
+1058 A
-1072 TVDGYTT
+1072 TVSGKVPTRIGYT
-1079 TAGNAFYLMYAF
+1079 
-1091 DTLLHETINATKNKI
+1091 
-1106 NFTIQDE
+1106 
-1113 YTQFANGSQDY
+1113 
-1124 YGLKGFS
+1124 
-1131 GVKQLDSSSD
+1131 
-1141 KNSRTVKT
+1141 
-1149 DWSDM
+1149 
-1154 GISNYDD
+1154 
-1161 YPKSD
+1161 
-1166 DKRWPATSSE
+1166 
-1176 GSKYYQIMFYKRNT
+1176 
-1190 HTITLNMNDLAAVGN
+1190 
-1205 EVVRINDYTPEISEA
+1205 
-1220 GAGRYGSYTNNGNT
+1220 
-1234 STKSTT
+1234 
-1240 YTLSG
+1240 
-1245 VRFGEHLNYVV
+1245 
-1256 PTNKPTRG
+1256 
-1264 TAGQFVFTGWYLDP
+1264 FTGW
-1278 GCNDPYIGGSMPDSD
+1278 
-1293 ITLYAGWIV
+1293 
-1302 NPVDVSYYYGEED
+1302 
-1315 GSDLF
+1315 
-1320 AKDTDIPSGTVAP
+1320 
-1333 ELDSNPANSLQ
+1333 
-1344 YGQFEGWY
+1344 
-1352 YYPFEGSDYKAE
+1352 
-1364 FNPGE
+1364 
-1369 TVING
+1369 
-1374 NTNVYAKWKTT
+1374 NTA
-1385 DFTVTYDSDTGKIW
+1385 
-1399 NDPLTYNLRTQLILA
+1399 
-1414 DIGNITNGDKV
+1414 
-1425 FVGWAEE
+1425 
-1432 GNENRLR
+1432 
-1439 QPGDVYQVYYDVTF
+1439 
-1453 TAVWKDPSEVNTVIY
+1453 
-1468 HDNYN
+1468 
-1473 NPEATHKQYVP
+1473 
-1484 KNNNVHVLNNM
+1484 
-1495 FNRANYEFLGWN
+1495 
-1507 TKADGSGTTYMG
+1507 ADGSGTAYASNAKFIINEDTTLFAQWVPNNRTMFKVAHYFGAGDDKNTYVINTNETETLYAVTDSTLSYSNYVNSYTGYTNVPEWSEATNVTSAGVPYVAADGSTVIKLYYRLTSGYIQITKNVSDAEFNSANASFSFTITSTTDAQKVYNATINTFSSTGGMG
-1519 SATVAAGIAFPAGKT
+1519 WTGTSDPVLVDIGSYTVAETNGTGYTTGYNVNPVSVTADHTQDAPA
-1534 EFHLYAQ
+1534 
-1541 WRALNG
+1541 
-1547 DLTIKKTVS
+1547 TI
-1556 NLPAD
+1556 
-1561 MLMDDAFTFTV
+1561 TV
-1572 TKKGEATAAD
+1572 T
-1582 TITLQHN
+1582 N
-1589 GSKTISLPVG
+1589 SKTY
-1599 TYIVTESGIKAS
+1599 T
-1611 DGSSAKHTYEM
+1611 
-1622 VASQEITITA
+1622 
-1632 GGKHEVTFNNVANDK
+1632 

-1654 TWPAGETHN
+1654 TWPEGETHDN
-1663 NATQVT
+1663 ETQVT
-1669 LTLKRDDAEVE
+1669 LTLKRDDVEVE

-1686 VGNTYTFANLPK
+1686 EGNTYTFANLPK
-1698 YNGNGVAHVYT
+1698 YNDNGVAYVYT

-1732 PSTIDVTVTK
+1732 PSTTSVTVTK

-1755 TDAFEVYLADS
+1755 KDAFEVYLQNGDV
-1766 TNTYTADTTEAT
+1766 TYTADTWTAT
-1778 WTTSEGGNVWTATIT
+1778 EGGNVWTATIT

-1806 YNVSETAVSE
+1806 YNVSETAVSA
-1816 YYVKTGDT
+1816 YYAMTGDT
-1824 TVTPANDTTVAITNT
+1824 TVTPASDTTVEITNT

-1854 ATYTTSR
+1854 ATYTTGR

-1866 AFAAMLALT
+1866 AFAGMLALT
-1875 KTDTAGATNAA
+1875 KTDTAA
-1886 VDATPAI
+1886 VDATPVI
-1893 AVASDNA
+1893 AVASGNA
-1900 NQWTITYNNLPL
+1900 NQWTITYNNLPI

-1956 KTINFTVKKIIADGS
+1956 KTINFTVKKSIADGS

-2007 NGEEIIIVPVGS
+2007 NGEAIIIVPVGS
-2019 AITVEEQNAGNA
+2019 TITVAEQNAGNA
-2031 WDVSYKLGDAT
+2031 WDVSYKLGEEDAET
-2042 AKATFANETVADGAV
+2042 SFANKSVADGAV

-2078 SLADAGYRPANVTV
+2078 SLDDADYRPANVTV
-2092 QLKAD
+2092 QLKAG
-2097 GTNNGAPVVL
+2097 GTKNGAPVVL
-2107 SADNDWK
+2107 SADNHWAH
-2114 NTWQNLPQYTVTGAT
+2114 TWQNLPQYTVAGAA

-2164 EVTNTLTL
+2164 KVTNTLTL

-2183 LPTGVTNNDVFT
+2183 LPTGVTNNDEFT
-2195 VTVTKADDANI
+2195 VTVAKADDASI
-2206 RHTVTL
+2206 SRTVTL
-2212 MAGESKTVKN
+2212 KAGESKTVKN
-2222 LPEGTYNV
+2222 LPAGTYNV

-2236 SWTHTYEK
+2236 NWTHTYQK
-2244 AADTT
+2244 AANAT
-2249 ATVTAGTTAA
+2249 ATVTAGATAA

-2289 PEKITVKL
+2289 PEKITVRL

-2304 EAELTGGSTAN
+2304 KVELTGGSTAN

-2344 VGNAYT
+2344 VGNADGYT
-2350 QSFSGTFVAATS
+2350 PSYERTFVAATS
-2362 GTVELTN
+2362 NTVELTN
-2369 SHTPETT
+2369 SHTPEKT

-2385 DGNNVGNIRPE
+2385 DGDNVGNIRPE

-2407 DSRVAVGDAVTLTEV
+2407 KNRVAVGDAVTL
-2422 GNWTHTW
+2422 NAANSWSYTW
-2429 SNLPKY
+2429 GDLAKFE
-2435 AGTTTAIVYT
+2435 GTTTPIVYT
-2445 VDEVAVPTGYTKQ
+2445 VDEVAVPNGYTKQ
-2458 SVSRA
+2458 SVICEN
-2463 DGTNNWTIT
+2463 GTNNWTIT

-2487 WIEPADYNGRP
+2487 WIEPADYTGRP
-2498 TSITLKLKRGDE
+2498 DEITLKLKRGDV

-2519 AANEAGTWT
+2519 TANGDGVWT
-2528 HTWTGLDKYNLD
+2528 YTWTGLDKYNLD

-2554 TNYASYTNPS
+2554 TNYAAYTTPS

-2570 GANNTAS
+2570 DANNAAT

-2662 WLDKNGKVTTS
+2662 WLDKDGNVTTS

-2690 STPSGYTQSGPDD
+2690 STHSGYTQSGPDD
-2703 NSADGLKITNTI
+2703 NSADGLKITNAI
-2715 TPNNNKTI
+2715 TPNNTKTI

-2752 DDATYSDVTFTDG
+2752 GDATYSDVTFTDG

-2891 HTEHSGLDDNDRF
+2891 HTEYSGLDDNNRF
-2904 TVKGDQSVTLSGLAS
+2904 TVKGGETKTLSNLAS

-2927 LGSAAAAWTSVVPT
+2927 LGSAATTWTSVVPT

-2956 KVTSVTATKEWNDVY
+2956 KVTSVTATKKWSDVY

-2995 KSSSDFTTVDRDTE
+2995 KSSSDFTTVDRDTQ
-3009 TYTWNDLPTHTVDG
+3009 TCTWNDLPTHTVAG
-3023 KVITWTVE
+3023 KAITWTVE
-3031 ESMTDLKASYTA
+3031 ESMTNLKASYTA

-3054 RYILTN
+3054 SYILTN
-3060 SASNTVSVSATKAW
+3060 SASNTASVSATKAW
-3074 DLNGIV
+3074 DLNGIE

-3090 VFYGTSADTAV
+3090 VLYGTSADTAV

-3146 GMTGNVKFVSGGVEQ
+3146 GMTGDVKFVSGGAEQ
-3161 SMAATDFFDYTTN
+3161 TMAAMDFFDYTAN
-3174 NKIVANGGTITNA
+3174 NKIVENDGTITNA
-3187 ARFGAFEITKTVDFN
+3187 ASFGAFEIEKTVDFN

-3218 TWVSG
+3218 TWVSE
-3223 GVVKAAS
+3223 GVVKETS

-3235 DTEKVAKSSGQM
+3235 DTENVAKSSGQM
-3247 VAPLNR
+3247 VAPLNQ

-3259 TTRDGW
+3259 TTRAGW

-3280 TTVPVASF
+3280 PAVPVVSF

-3318 KLTATATRNGAT
+3318 KLTATATRNGET
-3330 VNVDGSGAIVENS
+3330 VNVDGSGAIVEDS

-3441 TNDADLKELKI
+3441 KTAADLKELKI
-3452 NGAHVTASTT
+3452 NGTHVTASTT
-3462 GVKSDEDV
+3462 GAKRDEDV
-3470 TFTDL
+3470 TFTGL
-3475 PVLASGYNYY
+3475 PVLASGYKYY
-3485 IKETGLTGGTLVY
+3485 IKETSLTGGTLVY

-3521 AVVGGKAEITNTI
+3521 EVVGGKAEITNTI

-3548 NGTKWTG
+3548 NGTNWSG

-3562 TADAVDSNGVAAVA
+3562 TADAVNASGAAATA
-3576 TVTLTPGL
+3576 TVTLTPDL
-3584 TTRTA
+3584 TTKTA
-3589 TSGQIVVQ
+3589 TSGQIVVL
-3597 KSDTTVSVEERADNG
+3597 KSDTTVSVVERADNG
-3612 WNVVGGNTKTVA
+3612 WNVVGSATKTVA
-3624 ADASGVTF
+3624 ANASGVTF
-3632 KNVRATTTL
+3632 KNVRATTSL

-3658 VVVKRVNGTTQAAE
+3658 VVVKRVNGITQAEE
-3672 TFTETYDIAADGSFS
+3672 TFTETYNIAADGSFS

-3692 IGGEKYNVPTH
+3692 IDGEKYNMPTH
-3703 SEAGEAYNYTID
+3703 SEAGDAYNYTID

-4000 VSFGGKQYSTTNGN
+4000 VSFGGKQYITTNGTV
-4014 LEINSTETGNEALKL
+4014 EIDSTVTGNEALKL
-4029 AQNET
+4029 AKNET

-4122 QPVNVASGNANTQAL
+4122 QTVNVASGNANTQAL

-4442 MGENNTRSI
+4442 TGENNTRSI

-4710 NTTAI
+4710 DTTAI

-4723 YTGATDT
+4723 YTGATG

-4759 MQKIWVDNSNAEG
+4759 MQKIWVDNNNAEG

-4860 VYNSISEKWEIT
+4860 VYNSTSEKWEIT

-4899 TAEAFKAWLTLY
+4899 TAEAFKAWLTLH

-4919 NWESVTATP
+4919 AWESVTATP
-4928 DVTAS
+4928 TVTAS

-4965 TAAILRDYKQSGAT
+4965 VAAILRDYKQSGAT
-4979 VHLDGDDTAD
+4979 VDLDGDDTAD
-4989 AVAENGTITNTLAGE
+4989 AVAEDGTIINTLSDE
-5004 TVDVSLTKSW
+5004 KITLNLVKYW
-5014 VDGDGKTLEN
+5014 KDGDGNTLEAIPETRLATRIVSTTGVEHPYTLTADGNWQRSN
-5024 ITEDQLY
+5024 IQLNKY
-5031 TGIIRHINISGQ
+5031 DESGTLLKYSAKEYVNNVAVANSATAVFSDSKSYDVSYAISKATGN
-5043 KQADEFVKGVVLTK
+5043 
-5057 TDNWTATENGLSKYD
+5057 TATYSENGD
-5072 ANGALYVYG
+5072 
-5081 AVEYANET
+5081 T
-5089 DYASKNAVVN
+5089 
-5099 GATVAFSNKNYT
+5099 
-5111 VTYGA
+5111 
-5116 SSLNNLTITNVR
+5116 LTITNVR
-5128 GDDGATDPTKTF
+5128 KDDTPINPTKTSN
-5140 KEEIL
+5140 EVL
-5145 HIYTDGKKV
+5145 HDYTVDGEKV
-5154 DVNDSWTYTITWN
+5154 DVGDSWTYTITWN
-5167 NNTNQ
+5167 NNTNR
-5172 KQTVTITDDLASYLS
+5172 KQTVTITDVLASYLS

-5192 NATCGCGKAECGHIT
+5192 DATCGCGRADCGHIT
-5207 DASKGS
+5207 DASASKGS
-5213 TGNTVTWRFKAAPFT
+5213 TDNTVTWSFKAAPFT

-5244 VNGKL
+5244 VDGKL

-5280 VDKAV
+5280 VVKAV
-5285 TTTVDGEVKTSGY
+5285 TTTVDGKVKTSGY
-5298 KLGETVNYQITVT
+5298 TLGETVNYQITVT

-5323 EDVRDKVNATSVNEN
+5323 ADVRDKANATSVNEN

-5352 PANWN
+5352 LDNWN
-5357 GATGTIASLAP
+5357 GATGTIASLVP

-5389 IRNVVTVTTDDPTS
+5389 IKNVVTVTTDDPTS
-5403 DTDPKAELTRTDTKT
+5403 DTDPKAKLTRTDTKT
-5418 ITTVSADAELTL
+5418 ITTVDADAKLTL

-5440 GKAKLSGYKL
+5440 GKAKLRGYKL

-5487 GATGNVTATGINVGD
+5487 GATGNVTAKGINVGD
-5502 MTPGQAI
+5502 MTPGQVI
-5509 TFTYSYKVVEGDIWA
+5509 TFTYSYTVVEGDIWE
-5524 TKVTNKA
+5524 TEITNTA
-5531 EAAGTYNGTA
+5531 NAAGIYNAKDDVT
-5541 VAASDTKTVATD
+5541 ASDDETVATD

-5558 IDVTKTIVDNR
+5558 IDITKTIVDNR
-5569 QLSDDYYTEGETVN
+5569 QLSGTYYTEGETVN

-5595 LKNVTVTDAQFAAAD
+5595 LKSVTVTDAQFAAAD

-5623 ATNDNVAVLD
+5623 STDDNNVAVLD
-5633 ANLVPGASVTLT
+5633 DDLAPGASVTLT
-5645 ARYTVQLDDLGNK
+5645 AHYTVQLDDLGNK
-5658 RLTNTAVAK
+5658 TLTNTAVAE
-5667 GTAKNSA
+5667 GTAKNSE
-5674 QEVSD
+5674 QEVND
-5679 SASATFTTDE
+5679 EASATFTTDA
-5689 LTSYTVTKVWNDAGS
+5689 LTSYTVTKVWDDADY

-5716 KRNGTKYHSAVI
+5716 NRNGTKYHSAVI
-5728 SEDGAVITNHLN
+5728 TKEGAVITNHLDS
-5740 TPAEAAVT
+5740 EANADVT
-5748 VTDNGSKWGVTFTK
+5748 VTDNGNKWSVTFTK
-5762 LPKHNTAH
+5762 LPKHNTEH
-5770 EEFSYTVA
+5770 QEFSYSVA
-5778 ETKIGTLAVTN
+5778 ETMIGKLPVVN
-5789 GAAHGYN
+5789 GAAHGYTVAVN
-5796 VKVEGSTITNSI
+5796 GNTITNSI
-5808 DPIDLTVTKQW
+5808 DPIDLTVTKKW
-5819 QDGEGKALLYTKDVP
+5819 QDNEGKELLYTDDVP
-5834 STLNIALANDK
+5834 ATLNIALTNDQ
-5845 NVAIGTAN
+5845 NVGIGKVN
-5853 KTMTKAVEGETAF
+5853 KTMTKAVEGATTF

-5976 LSHFSSNPEA
+5976 LTYKISDPVPTSISGN
-5986 TVNGSVLSWEID
+5986 SLSWKIT
-5998 AKPFEDGV
+5998 ANPFEDGV
-6006 ITVTATVDRDA
+6006 ITVTATVNRDA

-6045 TRESNGVE
+6045 TRTSNGVE

-6058 PLVSIAKVVT
+6058 PLVSITKETT

-6086 ITVTNAGNVPLKNV
+6086 ITVTNEGNVPLKNV

-6179 TYKASGNWKP
+6179 TYEASGSWKP

-6200 LIAGAYKF
+6200 LTAGAYKF
-6208 VVTDATGKVVS
+6208 VVIDATGKVVS

-6259 ANAETY
+6259 ANEETY

-6270 GTLTFDDTVNYCND
+6270 ETLTFDDTVNYCND

-6295 NVNKAGEENDRSL
+6295 NVNKEGEENDRSL

-6336 WQQNDLVDIPDIKIT
+6336 WQQNDLVDIPDIKIS

-6358 VAPEKAA
+6358 VAPAKAA
-6365 DLDDTWTKVGEQT
+6365 DLDDTWTKVGEKT
-6378 LTSGKTSVVWTNI
+6378 LTSDKTSVVWTNI

-6413 AASYNASAD
+6413 AASYTASAD

-6443 LGSGEA
+6443 LGGEDA

-6491 SYTLNGAGKTATVGN
+6491 SYTLNGAGRTATVGN
-6506 DVTYGRHFKLEGV
+6506 DATYGKHFKLEGV

-6550 TVSYGTAGNS
+6550 TVSYDTAGNS
-6560 QALAEGGT
+6560 QALAEDGT

-6593 EGNSTKAFDYD
+6593 EDNSTKAFDYD

-6745 DVMSYTTTIGSATA
+6745 DAMSYTTTIGSATA

-6797 VKGAQTVT
+6797 VKGAQIVT

-6867 ETDSESYKDLFGDE
+6867 ETDSESYKDLFGSE

-6911 VDQIA
+6911 ANQIA

-6959 YRDGLEI
+6959 YRDGVEI

-7097 HDAKGAAYTYT
+7097 HDAEGAAYTYT

-7257 GNNASVEAVADDI
+7257 GDNASVEAVADDI

-7340 GVINTMAPGDVVVLD
+7340 GIINTMAPGDVVVLD

-7560 IVVKEEL
+7560 IIVKEEL